1 MNDDLPVCVVEDDA
15 AMLDALALLLQSG
28 GFGVQ
33 AFASAEAFLKEIK
46 PAESVCL
53 LTDLCLPNMDGLTLY
68 RHLVSLGNEPA
79 AVMITGHGDIPMA
92 VAALKEGVMDFVEK
106 PFDPEILLDSVR
118 AASQRAVMNR
128 HRHAI
133 AMDIESRFRT
143 LTAREKEIIDLL
155 VQGHPNKVIAAT
167 LGISPRTAEHHRAHA
182 MEKLG
187 VRTLSQLIKV
197 ALRLPDD

>member
-1 MNDDLPVCVVEDDA
+1 VNDDLSVCVVEDDA

-33 AFASAEAFLKEIK
+33 AFTSAEAFLKEIK
-46 PAESVCL
+46 PTESVCL

-106 PFDPEILLDSVR
+106 PFDPGILLDSVR